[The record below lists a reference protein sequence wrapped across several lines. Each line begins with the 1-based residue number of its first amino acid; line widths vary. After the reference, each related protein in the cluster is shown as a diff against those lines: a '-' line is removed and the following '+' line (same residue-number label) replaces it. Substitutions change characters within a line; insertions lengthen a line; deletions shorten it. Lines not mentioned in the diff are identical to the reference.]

1 MMSDQASKAILI
13 TGCSTG
19 IGRATALRLASRGHN
34 VYASARKLDAIRDL
48 GDAGCKVV
56 SLDVCDEASMR
67 AAVEQIVATE
77 GAVGALVNNAGYG
90 QVGSIEDLT
99 MEDVRSQFE
108 TNFFGLVQLT
118 KLVIPGMRAQ
128 GWGRI
133 VNVSSMGGKVVFPE
147 FGVYHATKFAV
158 EAISDAMRFELKVF
172 GIRVSVIE
180 PGAIRTEFEQTSAD
194 TIGATARADGSP
206 YAAFYESIEARARG
220 TYAGPM
226 SEGPEMVA
234 KAIEH
239 AVTSSRPRSRYP
251 LTPGAR
257 VMIAARRVLPDGGWD
272 ALMGMQFVRPR

>member
-1 MMSDQASKAILI
+1 MSEQVSKAILI

-48 GDAGCKVV
+48 GDAGCKIL

-67 AAVEQIVATE
+67 AAVEQITAAE

-90 QVGSIEDLT
+90 QAGSIEDVT
-99 MEDVRSQFE
+99 MADVRAQFE
-108 TNFFGLVQLT
+108 TNFFGLVHLT
-118 KLVIPGMRAQ
+118 KLAIPGMRAQ
-128 GWGRI
+128 GSGRI
-133 VNVSSMGGKVVFPE
+133 VNVSSMGGKVVIPG

-158 EAISDAMRFELKVF
+158 EAISDALRFELKNF

-180 PGAIRTEFEQTSAD
+180 PGAIRTQFEETSAN
-194 TIGATARADGSP
+194 TISTAGRSAGSA
-206 YAAFYESIEARARG
+206 YAAFYDSIEASARRMYSG
-220 TYAGPM
+220 RM
-226 SEGPEMVA
+226 SVGPEMVA

-239 AVTSSRPRSRYP
+239 AVTSRRPRSRYP

-257 VMIAARRVLPDGGWD
+257 AMIAARRVLPDGGWD
-272 ALMGMQFVRPR
+272 MLMGMQVPRPK

>member
-1 MMSDQASKAILI
+1 MSDQVSKAILI

-19 IGRATALRLASRGHN
+19 IGRATALRLASRGHS

-48 GDAGCKVV
+48 GDAGCKIVA
-56 SLDVCDEASMR
+56 LDVCDEASMR
-67 AAVEQIVATE
+67 AAVEQIVAKE

-90 QVGSIEDLT
+90 QVGSVEDLS
-99 MEDVRSQFE
+99 MEDVRVQFD
-108 TNFFGLVQLT
+108 TNFFGLMQLT
-118 KLVIPGMRAQ
+118 KLVIPGMRTQ

-133 VNVSSMGGKVVFPE
+133 VNVSSMGGKIVLPG

-158 EAISDAMRFELKVF
+158 EAISDAMRFELKNF

-194 TIGATARADGSP
+194 TISDTARADGSA
-206 YAAFYESIEARARG
+206 YAAFYESIEARARS

-226 SEGPEMVA
+226 SVGPEMVS

-239 AVTSSRPRSRYP
+239 AVTSRRPRSRYP

-257 VMIAARRVLPDGGWD
+257 VLLATRRMLPDGGWD
-272 ALMGMQFVRPR
+272 ALMAMQFARPK